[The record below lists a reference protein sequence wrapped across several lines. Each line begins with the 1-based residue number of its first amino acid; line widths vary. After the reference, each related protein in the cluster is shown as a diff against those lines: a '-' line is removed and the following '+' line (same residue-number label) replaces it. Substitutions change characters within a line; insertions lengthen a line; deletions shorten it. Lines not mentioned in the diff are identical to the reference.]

1 MMTDRREPRE
11 DGAMGKHDDDEDDD
25 ATVPVQIGESG
36 PALCP
41 TCGCP
46 LEDLYDSG
54 ILMCP
59 KCVPRPSLM

>member
-1 MMTDRREPRE
+1 MIPEGCEPRE
-11 DGAMGKHDDDEDDD
+11 ETAMGDHDDDEDED
-25 ATVPVQIGESG
+25 ATVPVQIGQSG

-46 LEDLYDSG
+46 LEDLYDTG

-59 KCVPRPSLM
+59 RCVPRPSRI